1 MGAKIVKN
9 YELRITNDEV
19 VARWA
24 IKRGDSKNS
33 ILRGRLQ
40 NTPTQRT
47 LKMIDYQVYRIFQS
61 FLPVR
66 LAPLTKFF
74 AYAARSSHL
83 WQSIGIK
90 KLPAGMGQFCMRL

>member
-19 VARWA
+19 VARRA

-40 NTPTQRT
+40 HIPS
-47 LKMIDYQVYRIFQS
+47 YRWLSYITYS
-61 FLPVR
+61 
-66 LAPLTKFF
+66 K
-74 AYAARSSHL
+74 SN
-83 WQSIGIK
+83 
-90 KLPAGMGQFCMRL
+90 

>member
-1 MGAKIVKN
+1 MGAKVIKN

-19 VARWA
+19 VAQRA

-40 NTPTQRT
+40 NAPTQRT

-66 LAPLTKFF
+66 IASLAKC
-74 AYAARSSHL
+74 RD
-83 WQSIGIK
+83 K
-90 KLPAGMGQFCMRL
+90 KTTHIAGAVLYGVKGD

>member
-24 IKRGDSKNS
+24 IKYSDEVVARQAIKRGGSKNS

-40 NTPTQRT
+40 NAPT
-47 LKMIDYQVYRIFQS
+47 M
-61 FLPVR
+61 
-66 LAPLTKFF
+66 
-74 AYAARSSHL
+74 
-83 WQSIGIK
+83 
-90 KLPAGMGQFCMRL
+90 

>member
-40 NTPTQRT
+40 NTPT
-47 LKMIDYQVYRIFQS
+47 M
-61 FLPVR
+61 
-66 LAPLTKFF
+66 
-74 AYAARSSHL
+74 
-83 WQSIGIK
+83 
-90 KLPAGMGQFCMRL
+90 